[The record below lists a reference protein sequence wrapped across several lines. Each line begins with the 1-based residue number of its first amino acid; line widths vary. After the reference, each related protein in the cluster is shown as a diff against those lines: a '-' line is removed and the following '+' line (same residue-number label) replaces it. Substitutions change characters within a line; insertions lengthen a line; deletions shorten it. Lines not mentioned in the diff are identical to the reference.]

1 MPSQLSYFLGLEQ
14 VKRNLR
20 ALAEFLAVIALA
32 ILIYSTVFHF
42 IMEHEGRHYSWVTGL
57 YWTLTVMSTLGFG
70 DITFTSD
77 LGRMFSM
84 VVLLSGIVFLL
95 IMLPFTFIRFF
106 YAPWLESQAQSRAP
120 RELPSGI
127 TNHVIIT
134 NQDPVSASLIRKL
147 EQYHYDYVIAVS
159 DVQAAADL
167 HDKGYNVVVGY
178 LDKPETYRDMRVEQ
192 AALVLVNNND
202 IINTN
207 IAATIRE
214 VSESVPIVTN
224 ADLDDSLDILELAGA
239 THVFQFAK
247 MLGVAMA
254 QHTLGASAQANI
266 LGGFGELL
274 IAEAHAFHTP
284 FEGKPLIESRLR
296 ELTGINVIGIWKR
309 GVLEAP
315 HPRTLIDPSTI
326 LLLAGSEEHF
336 RRYDEF
342 IGSHRTF
349 EAPVVILGG
358 GRVGQAA
365 ADTLSERGVD
375 FRVVEQDESLLRDD
389 ERFILGSA
397 ADIHT
402 LERAGISHEAP
413 TVLITT
419 HDDDVNIYLTI
430 YCGTQAQHTDHQ
442 QGHPGPQY
450 QQALYRRGRHRAL
463 LCVHG
468 FEPGA
473 QHPQARRNH
482 DARGRAQRLQGAR
495 APPSHGE
502 DPLREQHTGE
512 DWLQRCGHP
521 VREGDEHQPRP
532 RRCLQ
537 ERRRTHPH
545 RHRRGGEAL
554 HRVLLLKRGPEKH
567 RPEMMI
573 ASGNMH

>member
-32 ILIYSTVFHF
+32 IVIYSTVFHF

-120 RELPSGI
+120 REVPSGI
-127 TNHVIIT
+127 RNHVIIT
-134 NQDPVSASLIRKL
+134 NHDPVSASLIRKL
-147 EQYHYDYVIAVS
+147 GQYHYDYVIAVG
-159 DVQAAADL
+159 DVEAAADL
-167 HDKGYNVVVGY
+167 YDKGYNVMVGY
-178 LDKPETYRDMRVEQ
+178 LDKPETYQDMRVEQ

-202 IINTN
+202 ILNTN

-214 VSESVPIVTN
+214 VTESVPIVTN

-284 FEGKPLIESRLR
+284 FEGKKLIESRLR
-296 ELTGINVIGIWKR
+296 QLTGINVIGIWKR
-309 GVLEAP
+309 GKLEAP
-315 HPRTLIDPSTI
+315 HPETLIDPSTI

-349 EAPVVILGG
+349 GAPVVILGG

-375 FRVVEQDESLLRDD
+375 FRVVEQDESLMRDD

-430 YCGTQAQHTDHQ
+430 YCRELRPNIQIISRATLDRNISK
-442 QGHPGPQY
+442 
-450 QQALYRRGRHRAL
+450 LYTAGADIVLSYASMGSNKVLNILKPDEIMMLAEGLSVFKAPVPPLLTGKTLSGNNIRGKTGCNVVAIRS
-463 LCVHG
+463 G
-468 FEPGA
+468 KEMSINP
-473 QHPQARRNH
+473 
-482 DARGRAQRLQGAR
+482 
-495 APPSHGE
+495 AP
-502 DPLREQHTGE
+502 DTVFKR
-512 DWLQRCGHP
+512 
-521 VREGDEHQPRP
+521 GDE
-532 RRCLQ
+532 LILIG
-537 ERRRTHPH
+537 TA
-545 RHRRGGEAL
+545 EA
-554 HRVLLLKRGPEKH
+554 EKLFI
-567 RPEMMI
+567 E
-573 ASGNMH
+573 SYS